1 MKVNLKELENMLDE
15 AEVIYLSTSNN
26 DVVSS
31 RPVSPLNIGL
41 RLFVRTSAASG
52 KAEAMTANPNIA
64 VCAGNFYF
72 TGKAKSLGSVFDK
85 DNDNIKK
92 AYISR
97 YQDSFSNEDEFIK
110 SDEVFF
116 ELTIEHV
123 SEWIFESGNPVG
135 FAEQKLYL
143 R

>member
-31 RPVSPLNIGL
+31 RPVSPLNMGL

-52 KAEAMTANPNIA
+52 KAKDMTANPNIA

-85 DNDNIKK
+85 DNNIIKK

-135 FAEQKLYL
+135 FAEQKL
-143 R
+143 

>member
-1 MKVNLKELENMLDE
+1 MEINLEKLEETLKK
-15 AEVIYLSTSNN
+15 AEVIYLSTSVH

-41 RLFVRTSAASG
+41 NLYIRTSASSK
-52 KAEAMTANPNIA
+52 KAKEMTANPHIA

-72 TGKAKSLGSVFDK
+72 TGKARFLGSAFSSG
-85 DNDNIKK
+85 NTELKK

-97 YQDSFSNEDEFIK
+97 YPDSFGEEDEFIE

-123 SEWIFESGNPVG
+123 SEWIYENDIPVG
-135 FAEQKLYL
+135 FAEQTL